1 MLYDY
6 AIIFVLYV
14 AHIVLIKK
22 HLFNI
27 DNPHHIILEILL
39 YYIEKCIVFCYNFVI
54 ILFIERIKL
63 KGLDIMKMKK
73 KFISLHLKMLGGILL
88 PNLIVFILA
97 GMFITN
103 SVGKSTQGLIIEQLS
118 ADAVAVSNEA
128 NEFFSQ
134 HIAKVETIAADC
146 NIEQLLLQTP
156 PNTALADAPL
166 FPSVQQTVT
175 KQQQIDSDTVLSV
188 FIADVDSAQFM
199 MSDGYVTG
207 PNYDIAS
214 RPWYEA
220 VTSNKTFI
228 TLPYTDIN
236 TGKTV
241 VTIASPITETNTGN
255 VIGVSAID
263 MSLESIVKIM
273 DNYIVGDTGFL
284 VCMGPAG
291 TILYH
296 PNSAYL
302 NQNFSET
309 NFSSDM
315 KTAVA
320 NSAFDDYT
328 FNIDDTEYYGSLTE
342 IGDTGFMVLTCMPED
357 EAMAVHRSITKQID
371 GAFFISLII
380 MAICVFIL
388 SKMIIRP
395 LVSLRNTA
403 QSIAEGNLDITM
415 DTHSSDEIGQVSI
428 AFSKTVEQL
437 KKYIVYI
444 DEIASVLSQISLGN
458 LVFSLQNDYTG
469 EFSKIKDS
477 LLEIRTN
484 LTTTLSH
491 VSRSSDKVLEN
502 SMHMADNAL
511 ALAQGAT
518 EQASAVEQLAASLND
533 VSHHVEVSAQRAEN
547 ANQQAISVG
556 EHISISD
563 KKMKE
568 VLYSIQHINE
578 FSSQIE
584 AIIKTIEDI
593 AFQTNI
599 LALNAAVEAARAGTA
614 GKGFAVVADEVR
626 NLAGK
631 SAEAAKNTTQL
642 IIQTIDAV
650 ADSTKIAHTAAD
662 AMNEVVAGANSIIT
676 ELNEISKMSLEQSNA
691 ISQITIGIEQ
701 ISSVVSTN
709 SASAEETS
717 AAVNVLSSQAK
728 VMEKEIKKFKLS

>member
-1 MLYDY
+1 M
-6 AIIFVLYV
+6 
-14 AHIVLIKK
+14 
-22 HLFNI
+22 
-27 DNPHHIILEILL
+27 
-39 YYIEKCIVFCYNFVI
+39 
-54 ILFIERIKL
+54 RT
-63 KGLDIMKMKK
+63 KK
-73 KFISLHLKMLGGILL
+73 KFISLRFKMLGGILL
-88 PNLIVFILA
+88 PNLIVFILT

-103 SVGKSTQGLIIEQLS
+103 SVGNSTQNLIVEQLS
-118 ADAVAVSNEA
+118 ADAIAVSNEA

-166 FPSVQQTVT
+166 FPSVQQTIT

-199 MSDGYVTG
+199 MSDGYITG

-228 TLPYTDIN
+228 TLPYIDIN

-241 VTIASPITETNTGN
+241 VTIAAPITETNTDN

-263 MSLESIVKIM
+263 MSLDSIVKIM
-273 DNYIVGDTGFL
+273 NNYIVGDTGFL
-284 VCMGPAG
+284 VCLGPAG

-296 PNSAYL
+296 PNSAYV

-315 KTAVA
+315 KSAVS
-320 NSAFDDYT
+320 NDAFGDYT
-328 FNIDDTEYYGSLTE
+328 FSIDNTEYYGSLTE

-357 EAMAVHRSITKQID
+357 EAMAVHKSITKQID

-395 LVSLRNTA
+395 LVSLRNIA
-403 QSIAEGNLDITM
+403 QSIAEGNLDVTM
-415 DTHSSDEIGQVSI
+415 DVHSSDETGQVSV

-444 DEIASVLSQISLGN
+444 NEIANVLSQISLGN
-458 LVFSLQNDYTG
+458 LVFTLENDYTG

-477 LLEIRTN
+477 LLEIRT
-484 LTTTLSH
+484 LSH

-502 SMHMADNAL
+502 SMHMSDNAL

-533 VSHHVEVSAQRAEN
+533 VSHHVEISAQRAEN

-642 IIQTIDAV
+642 IIQTIEAV
-650 ADSTKIAHTAAD
+650 ADSTKIAHTAAS
-662 AMNEVVAGANSIIT
+662 AMNEVVAGANSIIA
-676 ELNEISKMSLEQSNA
+676 ELNEISKMSSEQSNA

-728 VMEKEIKKFKLS
+728 IMEKEIKRFKLS

>member
-1 MLYDY
+1 M
-6 AIIFVLYV
+6 
-14 AHIVLIKK
+14 
-22 HLFNI
+22 
-27 DNPHHIILEILL
+27 
-39 YYIEKCIVFCYNFVI
+39 
-54 ILFIERIKL
+54 RT
-63 KGLDIMKMKK
+63 KK
-73 KFISLHLKMLGGILL
+73 KFISLRFKMLGGILL
-88 PNLIVFILA
+88 PNLIVFILT

-103 SVGKSTQGLIIEQLS
+103 SVGNSTQNLIVEQLS
-118 ADAVAVSNEA
+118 ADAIAVSNEA

-199 MSDGYVTG
+199 MSDGYITG

-241 VTIASPITETNTGN
+241 VTISAPITETNTDN

-263 MSLESIVKIM
+263 MSLDSIVKIM
-273 DNYIVGDTGFL
+273 NNYIVGDTGFL
-284 VCMGPAG
+284 VCLGPAG

-296 PNSAYL
+296 PNSAYV

-315 KTAVA
+315 KSAVSNA
-320 NSAFDDYT
+320 TFGDYT
-328 FNIDDTEYYGSLTE
+328 FSIDNTEYYGSLTE

-357 EAMAVHRSITKQID
+357 EAMAVHKSITKQID

-388 SKMIIRP
+388 SKMIIKP

-403 QSIAEGNLDITM
+403 QSIAEGNLDVTM
-415 DTHSSDEIGQVSI
+415 DVHSSDETGQVSV

-444 DEIASVLSQISLGN
+444 NEIANVLSQISLGN
-458 LVFSLQNDYTG
+458 LVFTLENDYTG

-502 SMHMADNAL
+502 SMHMSDNAL

-642 IIQTIDAV
+642 IIQTIEAV
-650 ADSTKIAHTAAD
+650 ADSTKIAHTAAS
-662 AMNEVVAGANSIIT
+662 AMNEVVAGANSIIA
-676 ELNEISKMSLEQSNA
+676 ELDEISKMSLEQSNA

-728 VMEKEIKKFKLS
+728 VMEKEIKRFKLS

>member
-1 MLYDY
+1 
-6 AIIFVLYV
+6 
-14 AHIVLIKK
+14 
-22 HLFNI
+22 
-27 DNPHHIILEILL
+27 
-39 YYIEKCIVFCYNFVI
+39 
-54 ILFIERIKL
+54 
-63 KGLDIMKMKK
+63 MKK
-73 KFISLHLKMLGGILL
+73 KFISLRFKMLGWILV
-88 PNLIVFILA
+88 PSLIVFILT

-103 SVGKSTQGLIIEQLS
+103 FVGKSTQDLIVQRLS
-118 ADAVAVSNEA
+118 SDAVAVANQA

-134 HIAKVETIAADC
+134 NISKVETIAADSM
-146 NIEQLLLQTP
+146 IEQILLQTL
-156 PNTALADAPL
+156 PNAALADSPL
-166 FPSVQQTVT
+166 FNDVQNTLI
-175 KQQQIDSDTVLSV
+175 KQQSIDSDTVLSV
-188 FIADVDSAQFM
+188 FVADLDSAQFM
-199 MSDGYVTG
+199 MSDGYITG

-214 RPWYEA
+214 RPWYSAATLRETI
-220 VTSNKTFI
+220 V

-236 TGKTV
+236 TGMMV
-241 VTIASPITETNTGN
+241 VTVATPIFEEGTNN
-255 VIGVSAID
+255 VVGVSAID
-263 MSLESIVKIM
+263 IRLDRIVEIMSAYKI
-273 DNYIVGDTGFL
+273 GEEGFL
-284 VCMGPAG
+284 VCTGPAG

-296 PNSAYL
+296 PNSSYVNL
-302 NQNFSET
+302 NFSET
-309 NFSSDM
+309 NFSDDM
-315 KTAVA
+315 KNAVA
-320 NSAFDDYT
+320 SSAYANYT
-328 FNIDDTEYYGSLTE
+328 FDIENQKYYGSLTE

-357 EAMAVHRSITKQID
+357 EAMHAYHSITKQID
-371 GAFFISLII
+371 GAFFISLVIL
-380 MAICVFIL
+380 AICVFIL
-388 SKMIIRP
+388 SKMFIKP

-403 QSIAEGNLDITM
+403 QSIADGNLDITM
-415 DTHSSDEIGQVSI
+415 DTHSSDEIGQVSV
-428 AFSKTVEQL
+428 AFSKTVDQL
-437 KKYIVYI
+437 KKYILYI
-444 DEIASVLSQISLGN
+444 DEIASVLNQISLGN
-458 LVFSLQNDYTG
+458 LIFSLENDYTG

-484 LTTTLSH
+484 LTQTLGH
-491 VSRSSDKVLEN
+491 VSKSSNKVLEN

-511 ALAQGAT
+511 SLAQGAT

-556 EHISISD
+556 QHIDISD

-642 IIQTIDAV
+642 IVQTIDAV
-650 ADSTKIAHTAAD
+650 AESTKIAHTAAE
-662 AMNEVVAGANSIIT
+662 AMNKVVIGADSIIE
-676 ELNEISKMSLEQSNA
+676 ELNEISKMAAEQSNA

-717 AAVNVLSSQAK
+717 AAVNVLSGQAK
-728 VMEKEIKKFKLS
+728 VMEKEISKFKLS